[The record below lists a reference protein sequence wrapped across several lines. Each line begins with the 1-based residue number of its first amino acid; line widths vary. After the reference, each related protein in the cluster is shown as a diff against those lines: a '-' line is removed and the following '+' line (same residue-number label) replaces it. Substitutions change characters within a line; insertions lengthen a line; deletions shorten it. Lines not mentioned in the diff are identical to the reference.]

1 SSSSQTISTMRS
13 NEPAVITTY
22 SHSDIA
28 ASASA
33 AASTSPS
40 TLTPTIAWRRKPT
53 VSGSVT
59 ATICITPWSSSFC
72 TRWRTAASDR
82 PTALPMAAYGRRPSS
97 WSCSMMA
104 RETASSCGP
113 PPFLD
118 SLESLGSALRLATRS
133 LCTTS
138 RQFRKARSMKFVV
151 TDPRSCGFRRCG
163 VARGVENVR
172 VRTRVGVSE
181 VGHLTAGHLGH
192 QPGAPGGLA
201 VSTELRRLRNY
212 IGGEFR
218 DAADGRTTQVVNPAT
233 GEAYATAPLSG
244 QADVDAAMAA
254 AAEAFPGWRDTTPA
268 ERQKALLKIA
278 DLFEERAEELIA
290 AEVENTGKPIGL
302 TRTEEIPPMVD
313 QIRFFAGAA
322 RMLEG
327 KGAGEYM
334 EGLTSFVRRE
344 PVGVCAQV
352 APWNYPMMM
361 AVWKFAPAIAA
372 GNTVVLKPSDTTPAS
387 TVLLA
392 EILGSVL
399 PKGVFNVVCGD
410 RDTGRLMVEHPTPA
424 MASITGSV
432 RAGMS
437 VAESA
442 SKDLKRVHLEL
453 GGKAPVVVFE
463 DTDIPKAVEDISTAG
478 FFNAGQD
485 CTAATRVLVH
495 ESIHDEFVSALAKAA
510 ADIKTGMPDDEDV
523 LYGPLNNPSQ
533 LKQVEGFIERLPA
546 HARVEAGGKR
556 VGDRGYFYAPTVVSG
571 LKQDDE
577 IIQKEVFGPVITV
590 QRFTDEDQAVEYANG
605 VEYALASSVW
615 TKDHSRAMRMSKKLD
630 FGCVWINTH
639 IPLVAEMPQGGF
651 KKSGYGKDLSAYG
664 FDDYTRIKHVMTSL
678 DA

>member
-1 SSSSQTISTMRS
+1 M
-13 NEPAVITTY
+13 
-22 SHSDIA
+22 
-28 ASASA
+28 
-33 AASTSPS
+33 
-40 TLTPTIAWRRKPT
+40 
-53 VSGSVT
+53 
-59 ATICITPWSSSFC
+59 
-72 TRWRTAASDR
+72 
-82 PTALPMAAYGRRPSS
+82 
-97 WSCSMMA
+97 
-104 RETASSCGP
+104 
-113 PPFLD
+113 
-118 SLESLGSALRLATRS
+118 
-133 LCTTS
+133 
-138 RQFRKARSMKFVV
+138 
-151 TDPRSCGFRRCG
+151 
-163 VARGVENVR
+163 
-172 VRTRVGVSE
+172 
-181 VGHLTAGHLGH
+181 
-192 QPGAPGGLA
+192 
-201 VSTELRRLRNY
+201 STELRRLRNY
-212 IGGEFR
+212 IGGAFR
-218 DAADGRTTQVVNPAT
+218 DAADGRTTEVVNPVT

-254 AAEAFPGWRDTTPA
+254 AAEAFPGWRDATPA
-268 ERQKALLKIA
+268 ERQKALLKVA
-278 DLFEERAEELIA
+278 DAIEERAEELIA
-290 AEVENTGKPIGL
+290 AEVENTGKPTGL

-327 KGAGEYM
+327 RSAGEYM
-334 EGLTSFVRRE
+334 EGLTSIVRRE

-399 PKGVFNVVCGD
+399 PTGVFNVVCGD
-410 RDTGRLMVEHPTPA
+410 RDTGRMMVEHETPA

-432 RAGMS
+432 RAGMQ

-463 DTDIPKAVEDISTAG
+463 DTDIAKAVEDISVAG

-495 ESIHDEFVSALAKAA
+495 ESIHDEFVTALAKAA
-510 ADIKTGMPDDEDV
+510 TDTKTGAPDDEDV
-523 LYGPLNNPSQ
+523 LFGPLNNARQ
-533 LKQVEGFIERLPA
+533 LAQVEGFVDRLPA
-546 HARVEAGGKR
+546 HARVEAGGRR
-556 VGDRGYFYAPTVVSG
+556 VGDKGFFFAPTVVSG
-571 LKQDDE
+571 LRQDDE
-577 IIQKEVFGPVITV
+577 IVQKEVFGPVITV
-590 QRFTDEDQAVEYANG
+590 QTFADEDQAVAYANG

-639 IPLVAEMPQGGF
+639 IPLVAEMPHGGF